1 MFCNYNIYS
10 GIYFR
15 FYMEMLWLFVFPLS
29 SSISPSPFLS
39 LSLSL
44 SLPLSLFLS
53 VPCSTLVSLL
63 FQFTVI
69 FMLFALLF
77 QLRSARL
84 LLLVST
90 TIYDNLLHIQFE
102 IYYWQNSQCVL
113 CAYISMEFMKFVYTF
128 VCMCVSCGY
137 WINFAS
143 N

>member
-1 MFCNYNIYS
+1 MAVCFS
-10 GIYFR
+10 
-15 FYMEMLWLFVFPLS
+15 LS
-29 SSISPSPFLS
+29 SSLP
-39 LSLSL
+39 L
-44 SLPLSLFLS
+44 SLPLSLLPALSPALFPSISFFLS
-53 VPCSTLVSLL
+53 PCSTLVSLL

-69 FMLFALLF
+69 FMLFALLV

>member
-29 SSISPSPFLS
+29 SSISLSLPPS
-39 LSLSL
+39 LSLYF
-44 SLPLSLFLS
+44 SLFP